1 MYPEYKSEYDR
12 EAKGEVPLI
21 DCEYFDVNLVKAD
34 GHQDIA
40 INHDSFMVIMC
51 LEGECQI
58 ITDHGTITPMRR
70 GETILVAAATASV
83 EANGSATLLTAQA

>member
-1 MYPEYKSEYDR
+1 MIN
-12 EAKGEVPLI
+12 GELI
-21 DCEYFDVNLVKAD
+21 VDNFAGGGGASTGIEIATGASV
-34 GHQDIA
+34 DIA

>member
-1 MYPEYKSEYDR
+1 
-12 EAKGEVPLI
+12 
-21 DCEYFDVNLVKAD
+21 
-34 GHQDIA
+34 
-40 INHDSFMVIMC
+40 MVIMC